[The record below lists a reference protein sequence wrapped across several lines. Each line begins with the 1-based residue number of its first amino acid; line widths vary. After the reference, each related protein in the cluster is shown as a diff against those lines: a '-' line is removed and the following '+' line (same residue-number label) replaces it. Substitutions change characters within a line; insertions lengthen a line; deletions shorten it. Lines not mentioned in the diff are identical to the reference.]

1 VLIIHPFSACWFKG
15 RVLALKARGAGKKSK
30 VKGKKGVS
38 GAKPSKAIPAS
49 PLSIAYL
56 EWIVCIFPGKCTEI
70 EISNS
75 SMAIGKSIPAS
86 IHRLFHQI

>member
-1 VLIIHPFSACWFKG
+1 MLIIHPFSACWFKG

-56 EWIVCIFPGKCTEI
+56 EWIVCIFPGFFDVLRKTA
-70 EISNS
+70 SFF
-75 SMAIGKSIPAS
+75 GKKHFPGVWG
-86 IHRLFHQI
+86 